1 MMRRPALIAAAACL
15 TLTACQDSTPKFAAM
30 TVELPDNDVPFP
42 DGPGVDAVTANCG
55 ACHSA
60 DMILNQPKLTREKWQ
75 ASIEK
80 MRKVFKAPIDPEAE
94 PAILDYL
101 ESVSARVK

>member
-1 MMRRPALIAAAACL
+1 MIRPFPALL
-15 TLTACQDSTPKFAAM
+15 TLSLMALTACQDAPPEFAEVSV
-30 TVELPDNDVPFP
+30 TLPDTENPFP
-42 DGPGVDAVTANCG
+42 DGPGVEAMTANCA

-80 MRKVFKAPIDPEAE
+80 MRKIFKAPIDPAAE

-101 ESVSARVK
+101 ESVSAQVK